1 MQSVDNQ
8 AKQEVEGV
16 VTQALPN
23 ATFRV
28 KLDQQDQ
35 EILCHL
41 AGKMRLYH
49 IKVMPGDRVR
59 LVQSPYDTTKGRIVY
74 RDKWKYKHQSKPAA

>member
-1 MQSVDNQ
+1 MDKQS
-8 AKQEVEGV
+8 KSFFEGKV
-16 VTQALPN
+16 LEALPN
-23 ATFRV
+23 TLFRIVLDDKREVLAT
-28 KLDQQDQ
+28 
-35 EILCHL
+35 L

-74 RDKWKYKHQSKPAA
+74 RDK

>member
-1 MQSVDNQ
+1 MDQIDNQ
-8 AKQEVEGV
+8 AKTEVEGV

-28 KLDQQDQ
+28 KLDNQDQ

-59 LVQSPYDTTKGRIVY
+59 LVQSPYDQGKGRIVY
-74 RDKWKYKHQSKPAA
+74 RDK

>member
-1 MQSVDNQ
+1 MDQIDNQ
-8 AKQEVEGV
+8 AKQEVEGI

-28 KLDQQDQ
+28 KVDQQDQ

-59 LVQSPYDTTKGRIVY
+59 LVQSPYDNTKGRIVY
-74 RDKWKYKHQSKPAA
+74 RDK

>member
-1 MQSVDNQ
+1 MDQIDNQ
-8 AKQEVEGV
+8 AKLGVEGT

-28 KLDQQDQ
+28 KLDRQDQ

-59 LVQSPYDTTKGRIVY
+59 VQQSPYDLGKGRIVY
-74 RDKWKYKHQSKPAA
+74 REK

>member
-1 MQSVDNQ
+1 MDQIDNQ
-8 AKQEVEGV
+8 TKQEVEGT

-28 KLDQQDQ
+28 KLDTQDQ

-41 AGKMRLYH
+41 AGKMRLYR

-59 LVQSPYDTTKGRIVY
+59 VEQSPYDLTKGRIVY
-74 RDKWKYKHQSKPAA
+74 RNK

>member
-1 MQSVDNQ
+1 MDQIDNQ
-8 AKQEVEGV
+8 AKQEVEGI
-16 VTQALPN
+16 VTQDLPN

-28 KLDQQDQ
+28 KVDQQDQ

-59 LVQSPYDTTKGRIVY
+59 LVQSPYDNTKGRIVY
-74 RDKWKYKHQSKPAA
+74 RDK

>member
-28 KLDQQDQ
+28 KVDQQDQ

-59 LVQSPYDTTKGRIVY
+59 IVQSPYDTTKGRIVY
-74 RDKWKYKHQSKPAA
+74 RDK

>member
-1 MQSVDNQ
+1 MTPSDQPD
-8 AKQEVEGV
+8 KQELEGV

-28 KLDQQDQ
+28 KLDGQEQ

-49 IKVMPGDRVR
+49 IRVMPGDRVK
-59 LVQSPYDTTKGRIVY
+59 VEQSAYDVDKGRITF
-74 RDKWKYKHQSKPAA
+74 RIK